1 MTAPRFTKPRLPS
14 HYYVWSEPP
23 DDSGDES
30 LHFVSERRR
39 IKLKG
44 HSFREFERRVIPLLD
59 GEHTLEDIG
68 RHVEDVFAFDDLAAG
83 LDLLASQSLL
93 EDGPAHPTGGIPETQ
108 LTPQL
113 NFFHEI
119 GLDIS
124 EALRKLRSAR
134 LTVFGLSGAGA
145 GLVES
150 LAATGVGTIR
160 CVDNLSVSP
169 ADVYLSSSFKES
181 DVGSARSHVIE
192 RSVAERSPTTKF
204 EIISDELT
212 SDEVVAS
219 AIEGSDF
226 VAVCLDIGQSSL
238 IYKVNRACLKLG
250 IRWSSCALSGSEV
263 MVGPTVHPYSTPCYL
278 CYKMRT
284 VACAG
289 NPEDAFAFE
298 KMLDRRK
305 QDDSPHRE
313 NLVFGAGLAANMLA
327 LEALREIIG
336 LTPVPTHGKVV
347 IFDLL
352 DMSSSKHVVLRK
364 PWCPACFPTAPP
376 KDGVQQSEK
385 SKQPESV

>member
-1 MTAPRFTKPRLPS
+1 M
-14 HYYVWSEPP
+14 WSEPP
-23 DDSGDES
+23 DHSGDES

-59 GEHTLEDIG
+59 GEHTFEDIG
-68 RHVEDVFAFDDLAAG
+68 RNVEDVFALDDLAAG
-83 LDLLASQSLL
+83 LDLLASQNLL
-93 EDGPAHPTGGIPETQ
+93 EDGPTYEPDIPSSRR
-108 LTPQL
+108 TPQS

-119 GLDIS
+119 GSDSS
-124 EALRKLRSAR
+124 EVQRRLRQAR
-134 LTVFGLSGAGA
+134 LTVFGLSGAGG

-150 LAATGVGTIR
+150 LAASGLGTIR
-160 CVDNLSVSP
+160 CVDNLSVSD

-181 DVGSARSHVIE
+181 NVGSVRSQVIE
-192 RSVAERSPTTKF
+192 SSIAERSPTTKL
-204 EIISDELT
+204 EIVSDELT
-212 SDEVVAS
+212 SDEAVAN

-250 IRWSSCALSGSEV
+250 IRWSSCALSGNEV
-263 MVGPTVHPYSTPCYL
+263 IIGPTVHPYSGPCYL

-305 QDDSPHRE
+305 QDDSSRRE
-313 NLVFGAGLAANMLA
+313 NLVFGAGVAANLLA
-327 LEALREIIG
+327 LEALREIVG
-336 LTPVPTHGKVV
+336 LTPIPTQGKIV

-352 DMSSSKHVVLRK
+352 DMSSSKHVILRK
-364 PWCPACFPTAPP
+364 PWCPACFP
-376 KDGVQQSEK
+376 
-385 SKQPESV
+385 KQPESA

>member
-1 MTAPRFTKPRLPS
+1 VTAPKFTKPRLPS

-30 LHFVSERRR
+30 LHFVSERRK

-59 GEHTLEDIG
+59 GEHTVEEIG
-68 RHVEDVFAFDDLAAG
+68 HNVEDVFALDDLAAG
-83 LDLLASQSLL
+83 LDLLASQHLL
-93 EDGPAHPTGGIPETQ
+93 EDGPVHQLENGHAAS
-108 LTPQL
+108 LTPQFNL
-113 NFFHEI
+113 FHEI

-124 EALRKLRSAR
+124 EVQRKLRDAR

-145 GLVES
+145 GLIES

-160 CVDNLSVSP
+160 CADNLSVST
-169 ADVYLSSSFKES
+169 ADPYLSSSFKVS
-181 DVGSARSHVIE
+181 DVGLARFHVIE
-192 RSVAERSPTTKF
+192 RNIAERSPATKL
-204 EIISDELT
+204 EVASNNLLSDE
-212 SDEVVAS
+212 DVAS
-219 AIEGSDF
+219 TIEGSDF
-226 VAVCLDIGQSSL
+226 VVVCLDIGQSSL

-250 IRWSSCALSGSEV
+250 IRWSTCALSGSEV
-263 MVGPTVHPYSTPCYL
+263 IIGPTMHPHTTPCYL
-278 CYKMRT
+278 CYKMRM

-298 KMLDRRK
+298 KILDRRK
-305 QDDSPHRE
+305 QDDSSRRE

-327 LEALREIIG
+327 LEVLRELIG
-336 LTPVPTHGKVV
+336 LTPVPTQGKIV

-364 PWCPACFPTAPP
+364 PWCPACYPAASRDEAKQREQAPKP
-376 KDGVQQSEK
+376 RSL
-385 SKQPESV
+385 

>member
-1 MTAPRFTKPRLPS
+1 
-14 HYYVWSEPP
+14 VWSEPP

-59 GEHTLEDIG
+59 GEHTFEDIG
-68 RHVEDVFAFDDLAAG
+68 RNVEDVFALEDLAAG
-83 LDLLASQSLL
+83 LDLLASQNLL
-93 EDGPAHPTGGIPETQ
+93 EDGTGYEPDIP
-108 LTPQL
+108 LSRRAPQS

-119 GLDIS
+119 GADSS
-124 EALRKLRSAR
+124 EAQRRLRQAR
-134 LTVFGLSGAGA
+134 LTVFGLSGAGG
-145 GLVES
+145 GLIES
-150 LAATGVGTIR
+150 MAATGVGIIR
-160 CVDNLSVSP
+160 CIDNLSVSE

-181 DVGSARSHVIE
+181 NVGSMRFRVIE
-192 RSVAERSPTTKF
+192 RSIAERSPTTKL
-204 EIISDELT
+204 EVVSNELT
-212 SDEVVAS
+212 SDEAVAS

-263 MVGPTVHPYSTPCYL
+263 LIGPTVHPYSGPCYL

-305 QDDSPHRE
+305 QDDSSRRE
-313 NLVFGAGLAANMLA
+313 NLVFGAGLAANMLGF
-327 LEALREIIG
+327 EVLREIIG
-336 LTPVPTHGKVV
+336 VTPVPTQGKVV

-364 PWCPACFPTAPP
+364 PWCPACFPATSPEEQ
-376 KDGVQQSEK
+376 VRQSEK

>member
-1 MTAPRFTKPRLPS
+1 MTSPKFTKPRLPS

-23 DDSGDES
+23 DASGDES
-30 LHFVSERRR
+30 LHFVSERRK

-59 GEHTLEDIG
+59 GEHTVEDIG
-68 RHVEDVFAFDDLAAG
+68 RNVEDVFALDDLAAG
-83 LDLLASQSLL
+83 LDLLVSQNLL
-93 EDGPAHPTGGIPETQ
+93 EDGPVHQPDSGPASR
-108 LTPQL
+108 LAPQF

-124 EALRKLRSAR
+124 ETQRRLRAAK

-160 CVDNLSVSP
+160 CVDKLSVSA

-181 DVGSARSHVIE
+181 DVGLARSHVIE
-192 RSVAERSPTTKF
+192 RSLAESSPATKL
-204 EIISDELT
+204 EIVSDDLLSDEA
-212 SDEVVAS
+212 VAS

-226 VAVCLDIGQSSL
+226 VVTCLDIGQSSL
-238 IYKVNRACLKLG
+238 IYKVNRACLKMG

-298 KMLDRRK
+298 KVLDRRK
-305 QDDSPHRE
+305 QDDSSQRE
-313 NLVFGAGLAANMLA
+313 NLVFGAGIAANMLA

-336 LTPVPTHGKVV
+336 LTPVPTQGKVV

-364 PWCPACFPTAPP
+364 PWCPACFSSTSRA
-376 KDGVQQSEK
+376 GVQQDEK
-385 SKQPESV
+385 SQQPESV